1 MKHQRIFEELSD
13 FREKDCGGQKDD
25 HQMAMTNQG
34 DGTGVEPG
42 CCRNDHKMAM
52 TNHFR
57 PMVRVWSLGV
67 VGATTGT
74 TEKIRKACNPAVF
87 IEVKFE

>member
-25 HQMAMTNQG
+25 HQMAITNQG

-42 CCRNDHKMAM
+42 CCRMANHFTLIVELVEPGCCRM
-52 TNHFR
+52 AITNHST
-57 PMVRVWSLGV
+57 PMVWAWSLGV
-67 VGATTGT
+67 VGTTT
-74 TEKIRKACNPAVF
+74 RWR
-87 IEVKFE
+87 

>member
-1 MKHQRIFEELSD
+1 
-13 FREKDCGGQKDD
+13 
-25 HQMAMTNQG
+25 MAMTNQG

-57 PMVRVWSLGV
+57 SMVRAWSLGVVGATTGAMTNQFRPMVRVWSLGV
-67 VGATTGT
+67 VGTAT
-74 TEKIRKACNPAVF
+74 R
-87 IEVKFE
+87 

>member
-42 CCRNDHKMAM
+42 CCRMAM
-52 TNHFR
+52 TNHFT
-57 PMVRVWSLGV
+57 PMVRAWNLGV
-67 VGATTGT
+67 VGWRSQIILRRWYGRGT
-74 TEKIRKACNPAVF
+74 WVL
-87 IEVKFE
+87 